1 VSCSCFQIDDGLVVD
16 ARRAAWFPRE
26 RVLAVADLHLGY
38 AWAHRLSGQL
48 MPITPT
54 NDTLARLQEL
64 QRDYEPREI
73 IVLGDIVHRAMALA
87 VLEEEIRGLFN
98 ALSPRSQLVFLAG
111 NHDRNLQKMLDQ
123 WLLPIRLVPS
133 REVGGHLLVHGDA
146 SISSTDASGK
156 SPEERRGVRI
166 MMGHEHPAISIG
178 DGVTTSE
185 KCPCFLV
192 SENVI
197 VLPAFSHWAA
207 GTNIRAY
214 PFMSTIAQQAKFQC
228 AVAIVGEKLLRVPM

>member
-1 VSCSCFQIDDGLVVD
+1 MGDGLVLD
-16 ARRAAWFPRE
+16 ARRAVWFPRE

-38 AWAHRLSGQL
+38 AWAHRLKGQL

-64 QRDYEPREI
+64 QRDYKPREI
-73 IVLGDIVHRAMALA
+73 IVLGDLVHRAMAVT

-98 ALSPRSQLVFLAG
+98 ALSSRSQLVVLAG
-111 NHDRNLQKMLDQ
+111 NHDRNFQKVLDQ
-123 WLLPIRLVPS
+123 WVLPIQLVPS
-133 REVGGHLLVHGDA
+133 REIGGHLLVHGDA
-146 SISSTDASGK
+146 AIPSADASAK
-156 SPEERRGVRI
+156 SPEPIHGGRI

-192 SENVI
+192 SESVI
-197 VLPAFSHWAA
+197 VLPAFSRWAA
-207 GTNIRAY
+207 GTNIRTY
-214 PFMSTIAQQAKFQC
+214 PFMSEIAQQTTFQC
-228 AVAIVGEKLLRVPM
+228 AVAIVGDKLLRVPL